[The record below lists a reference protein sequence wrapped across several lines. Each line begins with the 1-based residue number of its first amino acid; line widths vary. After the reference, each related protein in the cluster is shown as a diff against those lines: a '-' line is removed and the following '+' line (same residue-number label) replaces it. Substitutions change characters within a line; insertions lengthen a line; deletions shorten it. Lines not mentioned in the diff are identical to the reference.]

1 MDIKKKISQ
10 SRGQALI
17 TLLFFT
23 AIGITVISAAVV
35 MTLVNSLSVSKQQQ
49 GEVAYEIAESGL
61 DNGLIR
67 LLRNPTSYSGETLAV
82 GSGSATIVVTGS
94 GTSSSPYIVTS
105 TGTIGIF
112 VRKVQATV
120 TYVNNLL
127 TVTSQQEIY

>member
-1 MDIKKKISQ
+1 MNNAKTIFLN
-10 SRGQALI
+10 RGQALI

-67 LLRNPTSYSGETLAV
+67 LLRSPNTYTGETLPV
-82 GSGSATIVVTGS
+82 GSGSATITVTGS
-94 GTSSSPYIVTS
+94 GTSGNPYIVTS
-105 TGTIGIF
+105 TGTIGLF
-112 VRKVQATV
+112 VRKVQATA
-120 TYVNNLL
+120 TYVNNLF
-127 TVTSQQEIY
+127 TVTSQQEIF